1 MSPPPHVKIISGTAS
16 TVLLVIGLR
25 NLFAPGSRIPFL
37 DGEHSLQGFFW
48 GTKKPEELVSGQ
60 KAASKLAG
68 VNLLALVAAKF
79 TVLFTH
85 GNEGTFL
92 RRNMFAALGATQL
105 AGSIFLLGGDTQ
117 EKAKSSGASFW
128 TMAAILGGEGLV
140 LLHDALLRDRPV
152 KPH

>member
-1 MSPPPHVKIISGTAS
+1 MTPPQHVKIVSGAAS
-16 TVLLVIGLR
+16 TVLLMIGIR

-37 DGEHSLQGFFW
+37 DGEHKLQGFFW
-48 GTKKPEELVSGQ
+48 GTRKSEELVSGQ
-60 KAASKLAG
+60 KAYSKLTG
-68 VNLLALVAAKF
+68 VSLLTLVAAKF

-92 RRNMFAALGATQL
+92 RRNMFVALGATQL
-105 AGSIFLLGGDTQ
+105 AGSIFLLGGESQ
-117 EKAKSSGASFW
+117 EKAKAAGASFW